1 MRIAGGS
8 RGGISK
14 SGIMNG
20 FICSVSGS
28 SILADLSR
36 FNEKVSALFTC
47 NPCLVGYRTMST
59 LATITAVVLLCQLT
73 AINIAMP

>member
-1 MRIAGGS
+1 MRIVGES

-36 FNEKVSALFTC
+36 YTEKVLF
-47 NPCLVGYRTMST
+47 Y
-59 LATITAVVLLCQLT
+59 ILT
-73 AINIAMP
+73 EECVSG